1 MALDSIPLVDTFEK
15 FFVDDGDNIPG
26 YKESKMALEMK
37 EKAEL
42 LKRQQIEKEEEEA
55 KIAAIELPKP
65 AFTATKPFVAKME

>member
-55 KIAAIELPKP
+55 KIAAPKP